1 MAKLSS
7 LSWLLLLLFATTLNA
22 QGEDGD
28 ASAPAEGTGDGE
40 DNAADAAGKSADE
53 CEEAW
58 GYVEFLK
65 EDVILKVTDTITAI
79 KDTSDSQA
87 LDKTIGDTMQ
97 KVMDIRQ
104 SLLERIKGIR
114 QDEVDTCPD
123 QNIKQE
129 QKLSEFRMQIM
140 TILLSLVDAESN
152 SVDNIKEIATDLLRF
167 KSTAQQE
174 VMRLLMLPE
183 NKAPVVRQGDCSEC
197 KALEDLNKKLENLKD
212 CASKDEDS
220 EDAPEDAEGTEQAE
234 EDDSASCTPPEDYSS
249 ELIGANEEIDK
260 EIANLYNSVRAE
272 KDPAKKD
279 ELFRTL
285 KSYKKLRDQIE
296 EIIVKLISEKGGP
309 EKLKKTIER
318 SLRRLLLE
326 LQSQIKQCLSQCGS
340 VGCGDSCGAKVV
352 DETIEKMKDY
362 KEIVSDPNREEE
374 EKKEFVR
381 GELIKLINENNGAAR
396 EILIAT
402 ANSADG
408 TTEDCDQEK
417 FDIYDVLKGPMWML
431 VNTTIFGSIG
441 EVEVMVDAMIEQLE
455 DLLEKYCGSDPVIPP
470 STEDGPNCEWE
481 EYKQITKNYLEKIDE
496 IIQEALFKDKDKDKL
511 KAILGFVD
519 IQAMFDNRV
528 KKLFEEELKC
538 PDEVNVIKKEF
549 MGQLNQCMKDFL
561 DTKVQFSKMSRLQR
575 ISCIKV
581 LRNSMED
588 RSAKLLQYEL
598 EKSLSGISNQ
608 NDVQIREG

>member
-7 LSWLLLLLFATTLNA
+7 LSWLLLLLFATTLHA
-22 QGEDGD
+22 QEDGD
-28 ASAPAEGTGDGE
+28 APAPAEGTGDGE
-40 DNAADAAGKSADE
+40 DDAADAAGKSAEE

-220 EDAPEDAEGTEQAE
+220 EDAPDDAEGTEQAE
-234 EDDSASCTPPEDYSS
+234 EDDSASCTPPEDYAS

-598 EKSLSGISNQ
+598 EKSLSGISK
-608 NDVQIREG
+608 

>member
-598 EKSLSGISNQ
+598 EKSLSGISK
-608 NDVQIREG
+608 